1 MVTVNLEGK
10 TAIVT
15 GGANGIGKAAS
26 VELAKAGAS
35 VVVCDINY
43 EGAQAVA
50 EEIRKAGGKGR
61 AIRTDVSSED
71 DVNALVNQTLSEFNH
86 IDILVNNAGVSKA
99 VKFIDTDLAQFEK
112 FLNVNI
118 RGVYLCCQAVLP
130 HMMRQN
136 HGKIVNVASIAGR
149 EADEFFVVYSA
160 TKFAVIG
167 LTQGLAKEM
176 AEYNINVNAVCP
188 GIVRTELWENLL
200 RQLKSSEEYQNLD
213 NEEIWDQF
221 MTTIPMRRS
230 QEPED
235 IANAIVF
242 LSSDLAKNITGQ
254 ALNICGGLR
263 PR

>member
-130 HMMRQN
+130 HMMRDR
-136 HGKIVNVASIAGR
+136 KS
-149 EADEFFVVYSA
+149 VV
-160 TKFAVIG
+160 
-167 LTQGLAKEM
+167 
-176 AEYNINVNAVCP
+176 
-188 GIVRTELWENLL
+188 
-200 RQLKSSEEYQNLD
+200 
-213 NEEIWDQF
+213 
-221 MTTIPMRRS
+221 
-230 QEPED
+230 
-235 IANAIVF
+235 
-242 LSSDLAKNITGQ
+242 
-254 ALNICGGLR
+254 
-263 PR
+263 